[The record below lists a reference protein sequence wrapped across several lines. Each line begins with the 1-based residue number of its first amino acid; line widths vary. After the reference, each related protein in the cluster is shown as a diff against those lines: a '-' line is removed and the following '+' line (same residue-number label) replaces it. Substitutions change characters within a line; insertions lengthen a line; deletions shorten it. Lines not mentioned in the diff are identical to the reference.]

1 MEQAPRFL
9 PRPSDVLEADGD
21 GAFQSIR
28 PHAHAPSDDDHV
40 GTVWPAPR
48 VSLSTVPRV
57 SQDPRTPRWWP
68 TEGEEP
74 DPRWSLANERTLLA
88 YERTSVGLVVA
99 GLAVAGSRSIA
110 DAPAWLA
117 AIGLPLIA
125 LGGAVA
131 LLGRRRF
138 INAQR
143 AMRTGAPLPA
153 PRVAALLPLG
163 VAAVALG
170 GLVLAAVQ
178 LLTE

>member
-1 MEQAPRFL
+1 MSNDAPN
-9 PRPSDVLEADGD
+9 
-21 GAFQSIR
+21 
-28 PHAHAPSDDDHV
+28 
-40 GTVWPAPR
+40 
-48 VSLSTVPRV
+48 
-57 SQDPRTPRWWP
+57 PRWWP

-99 GLAVAGSRSIA
+99 GLAVAGSHSVA

-138 INAQR
+138 IRAQH
-143 AMRTGAPLPA
+143 AMRTRAPLPA
-153 PRVAALLPLG
+153 PRVAALLPWG
-163 VAAVALG
+163 VAAVAAA
-170 GLVLAAVQ
+170 GLVLAAAQ
-178 LLTE
+178 LLAD

>member
-1 MEQAPRFL
+1 MGAPRL
-9 PRPSDVLEADGD
+9 TTVPLV
-21 GAFQSIR
+21 
-28 PHAHAPSDDDHV
+28 SDD
-40 GTVWPAPR
+40 TRA
-48 VSLSTVPRV
+48 
-57 SQDPRTPRWWP
+57 PRWWP
-68 TEGEEP
+68 SEGEEP

-99 GLAVAGSRSIA
+99 GLAVAGSHSVA

-138 INAQR
+138 VRAQH

-153 PRVAALLPLG
+153 PLVAAFLPWG
-163 VAAVALG
+163 VAVVAAG
-170 GLVLAAVQ
+170 ALVLAAVQ
-178 LLTE
+178 LLAD

>member
-1 MEQAPRFL
+1 MSNDAPN
-9 PRPSDVLEADGD
+9 
-21 GAFQSIR
+21 
-28 PHAHAPSDDDHV
+28 
-40 GTVWPAPR
+40 
-48 VSLSTVPRV
+48 
-57 SQDPRTPRWWP
+57 PRWWP

-99 GLAVAGSRSIA
+99 GLAVAGSHSVA

-138 INAQR
+138 IRAQH

-153 PRVAALLPLG
+153 PRVAALLPWG
-163 VAAVALG
+163 VAAVAAG
-170 GLVLAAVQ
+170 GLLLAAVQ
-178 LLTE
+178 LFAD

>member
-1 MEQAPRFL
+1 M
-9 PRPSDVLEADGD
+9 
-21 GAFQSIR
+21 
-28 PHAHAPSDDDHV
+28 SDDE
-40 GTVWPAPR
+40 AP
-48 VSLSTVPRV
+48 
-57 SQDPRTPRWWP
+57 PRWWP

-99 GLAVAGSRSIA
+99 GLAVAGSHSVA
-110 DAPAWLA
+110 GAPAWLA

-138 INAQR
+138 IRAQH

-153 PRVAALLPLG
+153 PRVAVLLPVG
-163 VAAVALG
+163 VAAVAAG
-170 GLVLAAVQ
+170 GLVLAAFQ
-178 LLTE
+178 LLTG

>member
-1 MEQAPRFL
+1 MARSISSGRTRTL
-9 PRPSDVLEADGD
+9 PVTMTTGRHCTVL
-21 GAFQSIR
+21 
-28 PHAHAPSDDDHV
+28 PVNDDE
-40 GTVWPAPR
+40 
-48 VSLSTVPRV
+48 
-57 SQDPRTPRWWP
+57 RTPRWWP

-99 GLAVAGSRSIA
+99 GLAVAGSHSIA
-110 DAPAWLA
+110 DAPPWLA

-125 LGGAVA
+125 LGGVVA

-138 INAQR
+138 IRAQH

-163 VAAVALG
+163 VAVVAVG

-178 LLTE
+178 LFAN